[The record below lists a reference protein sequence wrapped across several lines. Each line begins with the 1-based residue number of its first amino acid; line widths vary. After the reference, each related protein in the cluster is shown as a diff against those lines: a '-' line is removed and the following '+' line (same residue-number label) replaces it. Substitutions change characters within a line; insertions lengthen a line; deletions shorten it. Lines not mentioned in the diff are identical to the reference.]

1 MEIPNATLII
11 VRSSSVSEDDDASI
25 ITNGG
30 YSGSIE
36 NQSREGMMLANPP
49 VHSPH
54 AECLEKMPQRC
65 VIIKG
70 NTQSLESHMLEEIEE
85 MEEEELDSSDLY
97 HKDSQDEQIIEV
109 DSPTELPPGDNH
121 CGHGL
126 HSVSTTLVADDEHR
140 TESLEDEV
148 SSALEWFRSAFNK
161 IGKDDRITLRDF
173 KQAAI
178 GCDVRKKNTQI

>member
-30 YSGSIE
+30 YSGSIA
-36 NQSREGMMLANPP
+36 NQSREGVMFANPS

-54 AECLEKMPQRC
+54 AECLEKIPQRC
-65 VIIKG
+65 AIVKG
-70 NTQSLESHMLEEIEE
+70 NTQSLESRMLEEIEE
-85 MEEEELDSSDLY
+85 MEEEELDSSGLY
-97 HKDSQDEQIIEV
+97 HKDSRDEQIIEV
-109 DSPTELPPGDNH
+109 DSPTDGDNH
-121 CGHGL
+121 CGHRV
-126 HSVSTTLVADDEHR
+126 HSVSTTLVADGEHR

-148 SSALEWFRSAFNK
+148 SSALEWFRSTFNK

-178 GCDVRKKNTQI
+178 GCDVNTQI

>member
-11 VRSSSVSEDDDASI
+11 VRSSSVSEDDDSSI
-25 ITNGG
+25 VTNGD
-30 YSGSIE
+30 YSGSIA
-36 NQSREGMMLANPP
+36 NQSREGMMFANPS

-54 AECLEKMPQRC
+54 AECLEKIPQRC
-65 VIIKG
+65 AIIKG

-85 MEEEELDSSDLY
+85 MEEEELNSSSLY
-97 HKDSQDEQIIEV
+97 HKDSQDEQILED
-109 DSPTELPPGDNH
+109 DSPTELPPDDNH
-121 CGHGL
+121 CGNGL
-126 HSVSTTLVADDEHR
+126 HSVSTTLVADGEHQ

-148 SSALEWFRSAFNK
+148 SSTLEWFRSTFNK

-178 GCDVRKKNTQI
+178 GCDVNTQI